1 VNIEKM
7 SLSDLKAML
16 ARVEAEIPRARA
28 REAQAVREQ
37 VSKLLEA
44 KGLKLSD
51 VMGAAGSARRS
62 TRGQS
67 VPPKYRDPKSG
78 ATWAGRGRQPRWFD
92 RKHPERF
99 QVAETA

>member
-7 SLSDLKAML
+7 SLSDLRSTL
-16 ARVEAEIPRARA
+16 AKVEAEIPRARA

-51 VMGAAGSARRS
+51 VMGASGSARRS

-78 ATWAGRGRQPRWFD
+78 ATWAGRGRSPRWFD
-92 RKHPERF
+92 KRHTEKF
-99 QVAETA
+99 QVGETA